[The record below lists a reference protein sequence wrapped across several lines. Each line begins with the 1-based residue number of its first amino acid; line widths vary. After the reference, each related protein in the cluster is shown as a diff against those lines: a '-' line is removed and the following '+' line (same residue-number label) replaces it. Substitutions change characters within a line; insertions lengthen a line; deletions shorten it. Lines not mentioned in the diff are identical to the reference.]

1 MRDVAPL
8 RCWRGKTDEATCFLG
23 KHGSLL
29 LSFCAKML
37 DCFHNIHWSLIG
49 SAKRFA
55 EVRESPVALSSL
67 IFHGKHGKIAQLQLR
82 QRLAHTDGSSRLL
95 VNGFFSWHVPRSPAG
110 GRCDVSRGLETTTK
124 DCVLQNGTL
133 SVSPPSL
140 LLALPPTVFFYETFL
155 FLCHFMSHPPVITS
169 VGIQLRPFPV
179 FSSKIVQLNSVYLSL
194 LKSFILSSQSG

>member
-133 SVSPPSL
+133 SVSPPLPSL
-140 LLALPPTVFFYETFL
+140 GSSAHSL
-155 FLCHFMSHPPVITS
+155 FLRDIFIPLSFHVSSACHDLCWDPTS
-169 VGIQLRPFPV
+169 PLSCFFLQ
-179 FSSKIVQLNSVYLSL
+179 NSAT
-194 LKSFILSSQSG
+194 